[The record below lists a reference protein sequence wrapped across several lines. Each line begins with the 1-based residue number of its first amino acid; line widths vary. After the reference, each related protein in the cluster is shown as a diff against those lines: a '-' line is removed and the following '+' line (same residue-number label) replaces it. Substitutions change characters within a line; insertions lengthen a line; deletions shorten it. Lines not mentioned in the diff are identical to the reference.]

1 MLQVESLEQNPTIS
15 TGDKTAKKETGCRV
29 WGMGC
34 GEIHQVYFHID
45 GDEKKAERGNS
56 NIIQK

>member
-29 WGMGC
+29 WGVGY
-34 GEIHQVYFHID
+34 GVW
-45 GDEKKAERGNS
+45 GNS
-56 NIIQK
+56 PGLFPH